1 MAIKKQHEKFGIQFP
16 NAYHRIEWMCLNIL
30 NGIST
35 LEVVVVTYASQ
46 YDEEIFRKSYCIP
59 VDKANVSLR
68 YAYIQLSLLPDFSG
82 GEEI

>member
-1 MAIKKQHEKFGIQFP
+1 MAIKKQINKFNHDFM
-16 NAYHRIEWMCLNIL
+16 NAYHRIEWMCLNVL

-59 VDKANVSLR
+59 VDKSNVSLR
-68 YAYIQLSLLPDFSG
+68 YAYTQLSLLPDFSG